1 MLTAFIIT
9 VHLTVAFALIVIVL
23 LQQGKGAS
31 MGAGFGG
38 SSQTIF
44 GSRGPATAL
53 AKITT
58 GAAII
63 FMLTSITLSALSN
76 SSKDSTIMPVSG
88 EPAKLPT
95 TLPPISPTKEG
106 TAETSKNVNKVPVG
120 TSHESGGPLEKSGGS
135 KPEAAGPVDTAKPLK
150 QTGG

>member
-1 MLTAFIIT
+1 MLTALLIT
-9 VHLTVAFALIVIVL
+9 VHLMVALALIVIVL

-76 SSKDSTIMPVSG
+76 RSRESTIMPVSG
-88 EPAKLPT
+88 DPAKLPT
-95 TLPPISPTKEG
+95 TLPAKGGPEG
-106 TAETSKNVNKVPVG
+106 SSKNVNKVPVG
-120 TSHESGGPLEKSGGS
+120 TSHESGGPLEKSEGS
-135 KPEAAGPVDTAKPLK
+135 KPDAAGPVDTAKPGEK
-150 QTGG
+150 TGG

>member
-1 MLTAFIIT
+1 MLTAFLVA
-9 VHLTVAFALIVIVL
+9 VHLTVALALIVIVL

-63 FMLTSITLSALSN
+63 FMLTSITLSTMSN
-76 SSKDSTIMPVSG
+76 SAKESTIMPISG
-88 EPAKLPT
+88 EPATLPT
-95 TLPPISPTKEG
+95 TLPAKEAQSPDGPAKE
-106 TAETSKNVNKVPVG
+106 ANKVPVG
-120 TSHESGGPLEKSGGS
+120 TSHESGGPLEKSEGS
-135 KPEAAGPVDTAKPLK
+135 KPEAAGPVDTAKPLEK
-150 QTGG
+150 TGG

>member
-1 MLTAFIIT
+1 MLTALIIAI
-9 VHLTVAFALIVIVL
+9 HLMVALALIVIVL

-63 FMLTSITLSALSN
+63 FMITSITLSVLSN
-76 SSKDSTIMPVSG
+76 GSKESTIMPVSS
-88 EPAKLPT
+88 EPAKPAELPT
-95 TLPPISPTKEG
+95 TLPEKGGS
-106 TAETSKNVNKVPVG
+106 ADQSQDNKVPVG
-120 TSHESGGPLEKSGGS
+120 TAHESGGPLEKSEGS
-135 KPEAAGPVDTAKPLK
+135 KPETAGPVDTAKP
-150 QTGG
+150 

>member
-1 MLTAFIIT
+1 MLTAFLIA
-9 VHLTVAFALIVIVL
+9 VHLMVALALIVIVL

-63 FMLTSITLSALSN
+63 FMLTSITLSALS
-76 SSKDSTIMPVSG
+76 SGARDSTIMPVSG

-95 TLPPISPTKEG
+95 TLPEKVEQTGG
-106 TAETSKNVNKVPVG
+106 TANDANKVPVG
-120 TSHESGGPLEKSGGS
+120 TSHESGGPLEKSEGS
-135 KPEAAGPVDTAKPLK
+135 KPETAGPVDTAKPLGK
-150 QTGG
+150 TGG